1 LIQAL
6 AMQLSLGLENCVLA
20 IADLRDNGHS
30 KGTRNGVVR
39 APATVTRQLCIDRHW
54 GGYG

>member
-1 LIQAL
+1 MQAL

-54 GGYG
+54 VGYG